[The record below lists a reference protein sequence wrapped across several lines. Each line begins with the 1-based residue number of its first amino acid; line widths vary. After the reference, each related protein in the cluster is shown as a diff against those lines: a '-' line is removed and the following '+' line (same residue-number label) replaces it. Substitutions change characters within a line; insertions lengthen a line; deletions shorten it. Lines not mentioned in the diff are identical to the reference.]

1 MKRPSFQFYPGDW
14 LSKPEVRACSIAAR
28 GLWMDMIC
36 LMHEGDPYGHLTLN
50 GKVYLPTVLARIVGA
65 SVEDVETLLAELEG
79 LGVFSRTQEGV
90 IYCRRMIR
98 DERNRQV
105 RAEGGFK
112 SLDHPK
118 VPKPKLVEGIPSTK
132 SEGIPSDSPSGES
145 FEGSPSSSSSSP
157 SSKEERSRSQS
168 SRSRRSD
175 CDEDFLA
182 ELQAKPAYQGL
193 DVKRAYSKMVVWCDQ
208 KRKQPT
214 RIRLINWLNREDV
227 PLQPA
232 HNGNGSKPAK
242 ALPDDAWYQG
252 VEVD

>member
-1 MKRPSFQFYPGDW
+1 MKRPSFQFYPSDYRSEQS
-14 LSKPEVRACSIAAR
+14 LRLCSLAAR
-28 GLWMDMIC
+28 GLWMEMIC
-36 LMHEGDPYGHLTLN
+36 LMHDCEPYGYLTLN
-50 GKVYLPTVLARIVGA
+50 GKVYPPPLLARITGT
-65 SVEDVETLLAELEG
+65 SVEEVEALLAELEG
-79 LGVFSRTQEGV
+79 MGVFSRTEEDV
-90 IYCRRMIR
+90 IYCRRMVR

-105 RAEGGFK
+105 RAVGGFK
-112 SLDHPK
+112 ALDHPN
-118 VPKPKLVEGIPSTK
+118 VPKRKQAEDIPSPQTEGIPSRNTF
-132 SEGIPSDSPSGES
+132 DST
-145 FEGSPSSSSSSP
+145 PSSSSSSS